1 MTLESALASIW
12 VNTYAYTPPSNDLE
26 GTIFGPPCINLA
38 ECGDFRVTF
47 ERISDFVTTVSRNR
61 TRQMSISQWVLALKN
76 LIHQCIH
83 PTTHLDEY
91 ALGQVERTLMNVG
104 DAQVSEEPL
113 SLVVVTQLI
122 KRPTPTSFGWNG
134 SASLARGC
142 RINLGSDAAFASE
155 SRHFDG
161 A

>member
-12 VNTYAYTPPSNDLE
+12 VNTYAYTPPNNDLE
-26 GTIFGPPCINLA
+26 GTIFGPPALTSPNA
-38 ECGDFRVTF
+38 ETF
-47 ERISDFVTTVSRNR
+47 ESLLSGFRFRDNSEPQQNTPDVNFS
-61 TRQMSISQWVLALKN
+61 MGLALKN

-113 SLVVVTQLI
+113 PLVVVTQLV
-122 KRPTPTSFGWNG
+122 RTNSSEFRVEWVSFSHTVLSYQPW
-134 SASLARGC
+134 SLC
-142 RINLGSDAAFASE
+142 DFASE